1 MPPWAIAPDKTSHL
15 SRQMAPNASC
25 SPLIKCNINKVRQVY
40 SILPGAITD
49 ITAERTFS
57 RQILLLTSF
66 TKICPRQP
74 GPNLSFQSLS
84 RTPSCQWTITQV
96 QPSTWPK
103 LVSYQHHSGSFK
115 MLPIMA
121 LLNAR
126 FARKNSLGNRWSV
139 RCHATLSI
147 YSTRSASDHGS
158 KNRMHVHCASRQS
171 RLVRDDCQI
180 CLMKIKVDTRTNET
194 EIKVKMDDKKF
205 YLISAS

>member
-25 SPLIKCNINKVRQVY
+25 SPLIKCNKVRQVY

-49 ITAERTFS
+49 QTVERTFS
-57 RQILLLTSF
+57 LRPMQLLTSLMK
-66 TKICPRQP
+66 TCLRQL
-74 GPNLSFQSLS
+74 GLSLSFLSLS
-84 RTPSCQWTITQV
+84 RTPSCWWTITQV

-126 FARKNSLGNRWSV
+126 FARRNSRGNRWSV